1 MIAVAAGS
9 VGTMVAARLQL
20 SLDIGPGEIVVLS
33 GDETNVGDSEV
44 LLVGDIDR
52 EQLVGLMSSRIR
64 WVHLL
69 STGVDGFP
77 FDLVEDRVLTCSR
90 GASAVAISE
99 FVLAAMLAFEK
110 HLPEQWISSEA
121 EWRDADLGQLSGRTL
136 GIVGLGEIGT
146 ATAHRALGFGM
157 EVLAFRRTSAPPQ
170 LSGITIVPALDHL
183 LGASDHVVIAA
194 PATPATRHLIGA
206 HAFGAMKN
214 GVHLVNV
221 SRGTLVDQDA
231 LLAALDS
238 GQVAMATLDVTDP
251 EPLPEGHRL
260 YSHPRARVS
269 PHVSWSSPLTAR
281 RSIELFEKNF
291 RNYQSGDPLSGIV
304 DKDEGY

>member
-1 MIAVAAGS
+1 MIAVAAGT
-9 VGTMVAARLQL
+9 VGAMVAARLQR
-20 SLDIGPGEIVVLS
+20 SLDLGAEEIVVLS
-33 GDETNVGDSEV
+33 GDETDAGESEV

-52 EQLVGLMSSRIR
+52 ASLEGVMSTRIR
-64 WVHLL
+64 WVHAL

-77 FDLVEDRVLTCSR
+77 FDLMEDRVLTCSR

-99 FVLAAMLAFEK
+99 YVLAAMLTFEK

-121 EWRDADLGQLSGRTL
+121 EWRDTELGQLSGRTL

-146 ATAHRALGFGM
+146 ATAVRALGFDM
-157 EVLAFRRTSAPPQ
+157 EVLAFRRTSAPSE
-170 LSGITIVPALDHL
+170 LSGITIVPALDDL
-183 LGASDHVVIAA
+183 LRASDHLVISA

-221 SRGTLVDQDA
+221 SRGALVDQDA

-238 GQVAMATLDVTDP
+238 GRVAMATLDVTDP
-251 EPLPEGHRL
+251 EPLPDGHRL

-269 PHVSWSSPLTAR
+269 PHVSWSSPVTSR
-281 RSIELFEKNF
+281 RSIELFEQNF
-291 RNYQSGDPLSGIV
+291 RSYSAGEPLTGVV